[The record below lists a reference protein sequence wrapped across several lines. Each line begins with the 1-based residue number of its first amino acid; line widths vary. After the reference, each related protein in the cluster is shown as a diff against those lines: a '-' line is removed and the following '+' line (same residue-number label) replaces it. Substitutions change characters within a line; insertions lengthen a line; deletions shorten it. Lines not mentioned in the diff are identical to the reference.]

1 MKKSLVKAL
10 VLAGLAVGVLQFYT
24 TQIMQPVSIA
34 APVAQAGDNYKPR
47 LVKNVIVKNYNAVGE
62 KETLYTHMPQ
72 RVVAVG
78 EQINETLVALGV
90 EDKVI
95 CAVRYGNPFYTP
107 EPEYADR
114 YNKIKFENFVVM
126 NAESLVAMR
135 ADLIVSGQSLFT
147 DKRLKSTEFWN
158 ERGVYTYL
166 PPNANSPSSR
176 VHRESLDDELGFI
189 LGLGTIFDKEA
200 RAKAIVQDMYDTIEY
215 YKQRSHGMPKPKVM
229 IIEGLGK
236 QKVAYD
242 ETKLAGDICTR
253 LGAYVP
259 SSPLGTISI
268 EAIID
273 EDPDVIF
280 MVKSGGDPEAAAEAF
295 RTTPALRSLKAVR
308 NNRVHGI
315 ALNYTYNSAIKT
327 GEGIKKFARGIYP
340 DIPEMQKS

>member
-1 MKKSLVKAL
+1 MGDAMKKSLLKAL
-10 VLAGLAVGVLQFYT
+10 AVAAVAVGVLQLYT
-24 TQIMQPVSIA
+24 TRIMQPISIA
-34 APVAQAGDNYKPR
+34 APLSGAEECYKPR

-62 KETLYTHMPQ
+62 AESLYTHMPQ

-90 EDKVI
+90 ADKVI
-95 CAVRYGNPFYTP
+95 CAVRYGNPYYTP
-107 EPEYADR
+107 EPQYAAG
-114 YNKIKFENFVVM
+114 YNKIHFENFVVL

-158 ERGVYTYL
+158 ERGVHTYL
-166 PPNANSPSSR
+166 PPNANSPTSR
-176 VHRESLDDELGFI
+176 KHKESLEDELGFI
-189 LGLGTIFDKEA
+189 LGLGTIFDREE
-200 RAKAIVQDMYDTIEY
+200 RAKAIVQEMYDTIAY
-215 YKQRSHGMPKPKVM
+215 YKKASAGQPRPKVM
-229 IIEGLGK
+229 ILEELGK
-236 QKVAYD
+236 NLVSYD

-259 SSPLGTISI
+259 PSPLGTISL

-280 MVKSGGDPEAAAEAF
+280 VVKSGGDPEAAAEHF
-295 RTTPALRSLKAVR
+295 RRNPALGSLKAIKNKQVY
-308 NNRVHGI
+308 GI

-327 GEGIKKFARGIYP
+327 GEGIKKFAQGIYH
-340 DIPEMQKS
+340 KL